1 MLRTL
6 MLVAL
11 VLVSTAAFDALF
23 SANAS
28 DQILRSNGFV
38 CRIRNLGCSE
48 LRCCAQA
55 RCSKPGVTSGWV
67 PACWDIVPLAV
78 PRCHAWGRARI
89 AGLCVH
95 HEYRVVPSTE

>member
-28 DQILRSNGFV
+28 DQIVRGSNGFT
-38 CRIRNLGCSE
+38 CQIRDLGCGV
-48 LRCCAQA
+48 LRCCATA
-55 RCSKPGVTSGWV
+55 RCWKGRVSTGWS
-67 PACWDIVPLAV
+67 PKQCWDIVPLE
-78 PRCHAWGRARI
+78 GF
-89 AGLCVH
+89 
-95 HEYRVVPSTE
+95 